1 MTGNEMTAENLLAG
15 CFTRAFA
22 AKDEPDGRDVDA
34 ALLEELR
41 KQGILGEIEVR
52 GMPEVRAGAAGAG
65 NILRTDLEEAL
76 RELPAAERLIFLLG
90 DVEGYPA
97 AKIAELTGRPQAEI
111 ARGLMGVRIRL
122 REAVA
127 SVQDKRESA
136 A

>member
-1 MTGNEMTAENLLAG
+1 
-15 CFTRAFA
+15 
-22 AKDEPDGRDVDA
+22 
-34 ALLEELR
+34 
-41 KQGILGEIEVR
+41 
-52 GMPEVRAGAAGAG
+52 
-65 NILRTDLEEAL
+65 L

-127 SVQDKRESA
+127 SIQDKRESA